1 MAGKHEPSE
10 NRIGTTTLPATTM
23 RDTCQTENDASDP
36 PGIARRQGW
45 TPSAISGG
53 RVIQGGVGL
62 TLTIGVVALVWWLAD
77 WSHLLPALLVLSRR
91 PELLAAFLLS
101 YTCAFALRAVA
112 WRQIMANGG
121 SVFSLFTYL
130 QAALLAN
137 HLLPFK
143 LGEAARP
150 LLAAR
155 RGAPLAEAAAS
166 TAVARLLDFTCLILI
181 AAGFGVL
188 LTSLDGGTDWLRSL
202 AIPAGVVMGATS
214 GLMLLRYRA
223 LDRIWPGPLRNRL
236 QTLRSQLALISVG
249 RIARAV
255 LWTLP
260 SWILEAGVL
269 LVAAEALGTELSLA
283 AAVAV
288 TAFTI
293 LFQVFHFTPGGIGVY
308 EASMTGALYALG
320 IPWEE
325 GLAVAVLTHGL
336 KFAYSYTV
344 AAAFT
349 LVAVREVLPLK
360 GLSALRGS
368 AEGDKHAS
376 RFEIFAARA
385 WNVLNE
391 GKPFTPVFSLGIF
404 ALLSVP
410 HLGDG
415 AYWLRAGLAIIAL
428 VPMFVVFY
436 RFDFP
441 LKLRVA
447 LWIYLGVF
455 LAAFRFFDAIAIGLI
470 LGVYLTFTIVLW
482 GTIYYHLR
490 IGTSWFNFTRF
501 WRLVLENPD
510 PTSGNFLE
518 QIPKLAILVL
528 AFQMLVERPAVWS
541 FVAVEGFTLAVAL
554 TALLLHQWFFT
565 WPPAPSLVGT
575 RLRAPAGRRISRR
588 FITIVIDGCRADR
601 LLEANTPFIDRI
613 RREGVDYVDTST
625 VYPARTVT
633 GFSSMF
639 TGAPPRV
646 HGMSSNFVPSLGV
659 KCESIFDALRAG
671 GLTGKLVGIAHL
683 VDAFGEA
690 DVETVTAVTDNDEID
705 DALTARA
712 KSVIQRDDPDLLILQ
727 LLSVDQTGHA
737 RGSYNSEYLHK
748 IEESDRIIQEFLEW
762 CDSVGYLEGATLLIT
777 ADHGQGIGIGGHGHM
792 SPSERYVPCIM
803 WGEGLELNGP
813 VDDPRSVM
821 DVTATIAYFLGV
833 EPPAQSVGQVLG
845 IPAADE
851 GTRPVAVIVPAY
863 NEAENLPET
872 LARIPKQERPDLKVI
887 VVDDGS
893 SDGTAEVA
901 HRHGADVVV
910 MHQRNR
916 GLGAA
921 LRTGL
926 ATANELDACAAIYVD
941 ADGEYPP
948 EQIPDLLAPIESGEA
963 DYVLGS
969 RYLGRRPSQRA
980 FRRIGNLVFTGALNL
995 AAGRRISDGQT
1006 GFRAFSRRA
1015 LECAEIIHDYNY
1027 AQVLTLDLLKKG
1039 MRMREVPVGYARRTK
1054 GNSFIGPKYLWRV
1067 PAGMLREMLSK

>member
-1 MAGKHEPSE
+1 MRRPEQTDIRTMEGSLDATARDHGQSFLGLG
-10 NRIGTTTLPATTM
+10 NVSRVLIGLALT
-23 RDTCQTENDASDP
+23 
-36 PGIARRQGW
+36 
-45 TPSAISGG
+45 
-53 RVIQGGVGL
+53 VGVGF
-62 TLTIGVVALVWWLAD
+62 LVWWLAD
-77 WSHLLPALLVLSRR
+77 WAELADAVGTLVER
-91 PELLAAFLLS
+91 PELLAALLVS
-101 YTCAFALRAVA
+101 YTAAFALRAVA
-112 WRQIMANGG
+112 WRQLMTGRPG
-121 SVFSLFTYL
+121 VFGLFTCL

-150 LLAAR
+150 LLATR
-155 RGAPLAEAAAS
+155 RGVPLAEAATT
-166 TAVARLLDFTCLILI
+166 TAVARLLDFGCLILI
-181 AAGFGVL
+181 AAMAGALVA
-188 LTSLDGGTDWLRSL
+188 SLDGRGDWLRSL
-202 AIPAGVVMGATS
+202 SIPIVVVVGAAAGLA
-214 GLMLLRYRA
+214 LLRYRT
-223 LDRIWPGPLRNRL
+223 LDRMAPEFLRGRL
-236 QTLRSQLALISVG
+236 DSLRTQLAQISAT
-249 RIARAV
+249 RILKAA

-260 SWILEAGVL
+260 SWVLEAGVL
-269 LVAAEALGTELSLA
+269 LVAAQALGVELSI
-283 AAVAV
+283 AAVIGV

-293 LFQVFHFTPGGIGVY
+293 LFQVFHVTPGGIGVY
-308 EASMTGALYALG
+308 EASMTGALYAMG
-320 IPWEE
+320 VPWQE
-325 GLAVAVLTHGL
+325 GLALAVLTHGL

-344 AAAFT
+344 AAVFT
-349 LVAVREVLPLK
+349 LVAVRDAITIK
-360 GLSALRGS
+360 GLGALRGS

-385 WNVLNE
+385 WNILNE
-391 GKPFTPVFSLGIF
+391 GKPFTPVFTLGIL
-404 ALLSVP
+404 ALLSIP
-410 HLGDG
+410 HLTDG
-415 AYWLRAGLAIIAL
+415 GYWLRAGLALAAL
-428 VPMFVVFY
+428 IPMFVIFY

-447 LWIYLGVF
+447 LWVYLGLF
-455 LAAFRFFDAIAIGLI
+455 LAAFRFFDGIAVGLI

-518 QIPKLAILVL
+518 QIPKLTILVL
-528 AFQMLVERPAVWS
+528 AFQMLVNNPSVWT
-541 FVAVEGFTLAVAL
+541 FVAVEGFTLGLAI

-565 WPPAPSLVGT
+565 WPPAPSLVPT
-575 RLRAPAGRRISRR
+575 RLRASSGKRISRR
-588 FITIVIDGCRADR
+588 FITIVIDGCRFDR
-601 LLEANTPFIDRI
+601 LEEADTPFIDKLRK
-613 RREGVDYVDTST
+613 EGVDYIDTST

-683 VDAFGEA
+683 VDAFGET
-690 DVETVTAVTDNDEID
+690 DVETVTAVTNNDEID
-705 DALTARA
+705 DALKARA
-712 KSVIQRDDPDLLILQ
+712 KAVVQRDDPDLLILQ

-737 RGSYNSEYLHK
+737 RGSYNSEYLQK
-748 IEESDRIIQEFLEW
+748 IEDSDRHIEDFLGW
-762 CDSVGYLEGATLLIT
+762 CDSIGYLENATVVIT

-792 SPSERYVPCIM
+792 GPTERYVPLIM
-803 WGEGLELNGP
+803 WGEGVELVGP
-813 VDDPRSVM
+813 VEEPHSVM
-821 DVTATIAYFLGV
+821 DVTATIAYYLGV

-845 IPAADE
+845 LPDKDE
-851 GTRPVAVIVPAY
+851 DSRPVAVIVPAH
-863 NEAENLPET
+863 NEAENLPST
-872 LARIPKQERPDLKVI
+872 LARIPRQQRPDLKVI

-893 SDGTAEVA
+893 SDDTVAVA

-910 MHQRNR
+910 SHQCNR

-926 ATANELDACAAIYVD
+926 ATANELDARSAVYVD

-948 EQIPDLLAPIESGEA
+948 EQIPDLLAPIEAGEA

-969 RYLGRRPSQRA
+969 RYMGRSPNQRA
-980 FRRIGNLVFTGALNL
+980 FRRIGNLAFTAALNV
-995 AAGRRISDGQT
+995 AAGRRITDGQT

-1015 LECAEIIHDYNY
+1015 LECAEVIHDYNY

-1039 MRMREVPVGYARRTK
+1039 MRMQEVPVDYTRRTK
-1054 GNSFIGPKYLWRV
+1054 GRSFIGPKYLWRV
-1067 PAGMLREMLSK
+1067 PTGMLREMLSK